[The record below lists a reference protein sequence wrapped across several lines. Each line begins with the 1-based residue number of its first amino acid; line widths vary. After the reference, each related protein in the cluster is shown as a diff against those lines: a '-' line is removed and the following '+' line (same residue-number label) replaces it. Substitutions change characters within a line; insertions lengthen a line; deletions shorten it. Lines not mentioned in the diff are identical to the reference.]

1 MPPLISVVLLFTSLL
16 ISRKT
21 IAVRKQAAVGFK
33 NFVKNRNKV
42 LKKCCNLCISCII
55 INLYYT
61 ISLNPVIKM
70 AKLLRDLKENKR
82 ARSAIVLAGLVV
94 MFFICG
100 GIIASQYSD
109 ISRLK
114 SRRSLTRL
122 SFRRRMP
129 KMQSLSKFLIRT
141 TEMNISSKKPAK
153 KAMLSPMKSCF
164 TMWLAVN
171 NLNIVC

>member
-1 MPPLISVVLLFTSLL
+1 
-16 ISRKT
+16 
-21 IAVRKQAAVGFK
+21 
-33 NFVKNRNKV
+33 
-42 LKKCCNLCISCII
+42 
-55 INLYYT
+55 
-61 ISLNPVIKM
+61 M
-70 AKLLRDLKENKR
+70 AKFLRSLKENKR

-114 SRRSLTRL
+114 K
-122 SFRRRMP
+122 P

-164 TMWLAVN
+164 TMWRAVN